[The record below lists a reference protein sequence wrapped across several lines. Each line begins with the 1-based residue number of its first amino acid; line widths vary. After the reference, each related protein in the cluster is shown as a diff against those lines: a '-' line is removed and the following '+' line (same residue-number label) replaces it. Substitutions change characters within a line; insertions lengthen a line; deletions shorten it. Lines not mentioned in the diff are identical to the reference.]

1 GRAGARDL
9 SQADPARS
17 RRRPLA
23 GARDRAATCTAR
35 GPSAARGRAGA
46 GVRAQPL
53 PEGFRAYE
61 WSPSS
66 ADVASRHGLRPEQ
79 ILRYDQNTPPA
90 PGVPQVPLAE
100 SFARLQ
106 EYPDGTFAELR
117 EAAAGYCGVAAEQV
131 VIGAGADELILVCA
145 RAFLGPGSSA
155 AIEEPTYGLYRIA
168 TQLAGAAITGS
179 AEGAD
184 LIWVC
189 NLNNPTGELRDPAE
203 IAEL

>member
-1 GRAGARDL
+1 MK
-9 SQADPARS
+9 
-17 RRRPLA
+17 
-23 GARDRAATCTAR
+23 
-35 GPSAARGRAGA
+35 
-46 GVRAQPL
+46 AQPL

-66 ADVASRHGLRPEQ
+66 ADVATRHGLRPEQ

-117 EAAAGYCGVAAEQV
+117 QAAAGYCGVDGEQV
-131 VIGAGADELILVCA
+131 VIGAGADELILICA
-145 RAFLGPGSSA
+145 RTFLGPGSSA

-168 TQLAGAAITGS
+168 TRARRERRSQLA
-179 AEGAD
+179 
-184 LIWVC
+184 
-189 NLNNPTGELRDPAE
+189 
-203 IAEL
+203 